1 MITRASTRRV
11 SARRRRRS
19 HAGDPIEPGPAF
31 SFLQRQ
37 TSPKLATGRM
47 AILQAML
54 TLIDGFT
61 LEAGAPIQTAIK
73 IDGGDLA
80 VNLEKIFILAFTWSF
95 GALLEAEDR
104 NKLNEWMQ
112 SIDKTHMP
120 AGNVFEFKLDHESC
134 DWIAWSAPVWKYPE
148 GDTLDFASILVPT
161 VDAER
166 TQYLIKQAH
175 KQKKAALLIGS
186 AGTAKTATVRMFL
199 QSLDMLTRTVNY
211 SFATTMC
218 DLGVL

>member
-1 MITRASTRRV
+1 
-11 SARRRRRS
+11 
-19 HAGDPIEPGPAF
+19 
-31 SFLQRQ
+31 
-37 TSPKLATGRM
+37 M

-61 LEAGAPIQTAIK
+61 LEAGAPVQTAIN
-73 IDGGDLA
+73 IGGGDLA

-95 GALLEAEDR
+95 GALLEADDR
-104 NKLNEWMQ
+104 DKLNEWMT
-112 SIDKTHMP
+112 SVDSTHMP
-120 AGNVFEFKLDHESC
+120 SGNVFEFKLDHESC
-134 DWIAWSAPVWKYPE
+134 DWIAWSAPVWKYPD

-218 DLGVL
+218 DLRVLKWCLRLVAIS

>member
-1 MITRASTRRV
+1 
-11 SARRRRRS
+11 
-19 HAGDPIEPGPAF
+19 
-31 SFLQRQ
+31 
-37 TSPKLATGRM
+37 M
-47 AILQAML
+47 AVLQAML

-61 LEAGAPIQTAIK
+61 MEAGAPVQTAIS
-73 IDGGDLA
+73 IDQGDLA

-120 AGNVFEFKLDHESC
+120 SGNVFEFKLDHESC
-134 DWIAWSAPVWKYPE
+134 DWIAWSAPVWKYPD

-218 DLGVL
+218 DLGVLKGSGAFTSLDGLVSMREGAGWSHF